1 LRGSAQGELRRATG
15 LVAAAVPQIGPLAQA
30 ARLFFSSA
38 DALVAATPWER
49 QEMLQC
55 ERGAET

>member
-1 LRGSAQGELRRATG
+1 LRGSAQGELRLATG

-38 DALVAATPWER
+38 DALVAATMER